1 MPMCSLSS
9 AQIATVNLKS
19 AAGGEEVDF
28 ITRRCIM
35 GCLIAYNNLW
45 GVDKE
50 RWEKSA
56 IGGGG
61 PGAGETTLYR
71 AYNL

>member
-1 MPMCSLSS
+1 MCSLSS
-9 AQIATVNLKS
+9 AQIVTVNLKS
-19 AAGGEEVDF
+19 VAGGEEVDF

-35 GCLIAYNNLW
+35 GCLIAYNV
-45 GVDKE
+45 GRRQRTVGKICD
-50 RWEKSA
+50 
-56 IGGGG
+56 GGGD